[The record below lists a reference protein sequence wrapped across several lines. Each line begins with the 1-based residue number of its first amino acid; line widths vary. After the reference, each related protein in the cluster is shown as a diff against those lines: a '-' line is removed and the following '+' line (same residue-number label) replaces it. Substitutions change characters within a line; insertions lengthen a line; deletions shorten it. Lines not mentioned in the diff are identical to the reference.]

1 MVKSFIESVKSR
13 YRFLKSK
20 RPGQRFS
27 AYAHAFGS
35 KRRPIGKVIFYIC
48 IVIVCWAIAIP
59 LMVLPGPAFIFWIAG
74 LCFLIP
80 LIPVLGKV
88 MDKWE
93 TVLRKAIKR

>member
-1 MVKSFIESVKSR
+1 
-13 YRFLKSK
+13 
-20 RPGQRFS
+20 
-27 AYAHAFGS
+27 
-35 KRRPIGKVIFYIC
+35 
-48 IVIVCWAIAIP
+48 
-59 LMVLPGPAFIFWIAG
+59 MVLPGPAFIFWIAG